1 MSSLAKQRLAIE
13 RKGWR
18 KDHPH
23 GFVAKPATARDGS
36 TNLLVWEAKV
46 PGKAG
51 TLWENGLY
59 PVRMEFTEDYPSK
72 PPKVSF
78 PAGFFHPNVYPSGKV
93 CLSIL
98 NEDKAWKP
106 SITVKQILVGVQ
118 ELLDNPNNADAAQDA
133 AYRLYKQP
141 GPGYAKRVRVEA
153 AKYSEAH
160 ALGAHAGG
168 NGGGGAG
175 AAGDEEVIMV

>member
-36 TNLLVWEAKV
+36 TNFLVWEAKV
-46 PGKAG
+46 PGKAARCG
-51 TLWENGLY
+51 RTACTPCGGVHGGL
-59 PVRMEFTEDYPSK
+59 PEQAPEGVLPGRVLP
-72 PPKVSF
+72 
-78 PAGFFHPNVYPSGKV
+78 PNVYLSGKV

-98 NEDKAWKP
+98 EDKAWKP

-118 ELLDNPNNADAAQDA
+118 ELLDNPNNAGRAGRRVQALQA
-133 AYRLYKQP
+133 TRTGVRQARARRSGQVLGGPRL
-141 GPGYAKRVRVEA
+141 ARTR
-153 AKYSEAH
+153 
-160 ALGAHAGG
+160 G
-168 NGGGGAG
+168 NRGGGAG
-175 AAGDEEVIMV
+175 ARGRIVIML